1 MNGSNKVDRANLLNE
16 ETTNCGAFSP
26 TVHMAAIGAKASS
39 EKKRRSIGSPLD
51 PAKSRAAEND
61 GPGSAAIVYPLG

>member
-1 MNGSNKVDRANLLNE
+1 MGPVAPRV
-16 ETTNCGAFSP
+16 
-26 TVHMAAIGAKASS
+26 TVYGAKASS

-51 PAKSRAAEND
+51 PAESRAAQND